1 MDFETIREYA
11 LSKKAATEGM
21 PFGDSVLVF
30 KVMNKIFLMM
40 NFEVPFELSL
50 KCEPERAVELRERYE
65 AITPG
70 FHMNKSHWNTVVMDG
85 SIPRKLIYEMI
96 DHSYEQILQS
106 LSKKLK
112 QEYNLIK

>member
-65 AITPG
+65 SITPG

-85 SIPRKLIYEMI
+85 SIPRKLVYEMI
-96 DHSYEQILQS
+96 DHSYEQIVQS
-106 LSKKLK
+106 LPKKLR
-112 QEYNLIK
+112 QEYNSIK